1 MILEEKQSWATS
13 SHLGQLP
20 FNFLQVVYNYK
31 EIQKL
36 SRGV

>member
-20 FNFLQVVYNYK
+20 FKPPSGLQLQRNSKV
-31 EIQKL
+31 E
-36 SRGV
+36 